1 MDRALTTLE
10 EVGAIDNAGTLTAL
24 GKHMVSLVCSIF
36 YTPSLTPTY
45 LFYSQCFLWTSGLPR
60 LLIISRLFLFY
71 YLCQMKML
79 ILATVFQCLG
89 PIVTVAALL
98 SSKPLFSSP
107 LEKRDE
113 AAA

>member
-1 MDRALTTLE
+1 MLPLDIRLAK
-10 EVGAIDNAGTLTAL
+10 VI
-24 GKHMVSLVCSIF
+24 IP
-36 YTPSLTPTY
+36 TP
-45 LFYSQCFLWTSGLPR
+45 
-60 LLIISRLFLFY
+60 FLFD
-71 YLCQMKML
+71 YLWQMKML

-113 AAA
+113 ATA